1 MTELIIR
8 DLHVQVDADDEP
20 KEILRGVDL
29 TVRSGQTHAIMGPN
43 GSGKSTLA
51 YALAGHPAYTVTG
64 GSVTMDGQDLLA
76 MSVDERAR
84 AGLFLAMQYPVEV
97 PGVSVS
103 NFLRS
108 AVTAVRGEAPA
119 LRHWLKEMRGAM
131 AGLSVD
137 PSFAERS
144 VNEGFS
150 GGERK
155 RHEILQ
161 MELLK
166 PKFAVLDETDSG
178 LDIDALKVVSEG
190 VNRVR
195 AGGEIGVVLITHTT
209 RLLRQIPVEYV
220 HVMWQGRI
228 VAEGGPELAEQ
239 IEVDGYEQFTGAGV
253 AG

>member
-1 MTELIIR
+1 
-8 DLHVQVDADDEP
+8 
-20 KEILRGVDL
+20 
-29 TVRSGQTHAIMGPN
+29 
-43 GSGKSTLA
+43 
-51 YALAGHPAYTVTG
+51 
-64 GSVTMDGQDLLA
+64 
-76 MSVDERAR
+76 
-84 AGLFLAMQYPVEV
+84 
-97 PGVSVS
+97 
-103 NFLRS
+103 
-108 AVTAVRGEAPA
+108 
-119 LRHWLKEMRGAM
+119 
-131 AGLSVD
+131 
-137 PSFAERS
+137 
-144 VNEGFS
+144 
-150 GGERK
+150 
-155 RHEILQ
+155 